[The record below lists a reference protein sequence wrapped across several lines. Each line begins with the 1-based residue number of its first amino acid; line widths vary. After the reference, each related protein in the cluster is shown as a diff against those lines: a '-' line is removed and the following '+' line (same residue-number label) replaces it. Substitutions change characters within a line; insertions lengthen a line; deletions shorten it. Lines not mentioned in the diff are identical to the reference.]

1 MIQSQVLSHPQT
13 TTTSDHHLHP
23 ASKGRVFFG
32 VWKAHDMKNLLG
44 GKALRKKN
52 DLQDMDGV
60 ILMTINN
67 VIIVKKYQSLNYPAD
82 LGYREKLFL
91 SAVALHWFP

>member
-1 MIQSQVLSHPQT
+1 
-13 TTTSDHHLHP
+13 
-23 ASKGRVFFG
+23 
-32 VWKAHDMKNLLG
+32 MKNLLG

-67 VIIVKKYQSLNYPAD
+67 VIIVKKIPITELPRRPGIQGKIIFERCGASLVSLN
-82 LGYREKLFL
+82 R
-91 SAVALHWFP
+91 S